1 MRLPV
6 EDLSL
11 LEPERNLLL
20 GILNRVR
27 SVANVAAD
35 LKAEISA
42 DSSGGR
48 FQGVGSTEH
57 LPSSGN
63 SLLALPNHGND
74 RAAQHI
80 ISKLGKER
88 FVHKVAVVGLKKLL
102 AGHTSLHGGQLVAF
116 RLESGD
122 DVADN
127 TTLDTIGLDLLR
139 IKSETLERQVRIK
152 ATTLTRNFGVFY
164 LNAAFHS
171 IFLPSN
177 HLFLLLDSWLSS
189 LDQIYMPK
197 NKVFQ

>member
-1 MRLPV
+1 MMAESKRHVIHVISLAPIYLLVKPVLGMRLPV

-35 LKAEISA
+35 LNAEIST

-88 FVHKVAVVGLKKLL
+88 LVHKVAVVGLKKLL
-102 AGHTSLHGGQLVAF
+102 AGHTSLHGAQLVAF

-139 IKSETLERQVRIK
+139 VKVNIKKTCKSK
-152 ATTLTRNFGVFY
+152 
-164 LNAAFHS
+164 
-171 IFLPSN
+171 
-177 HLFLLLDSWLSS
+177 
-189 LDQIYMPK
+189 
-197 NKVFQ
+197 